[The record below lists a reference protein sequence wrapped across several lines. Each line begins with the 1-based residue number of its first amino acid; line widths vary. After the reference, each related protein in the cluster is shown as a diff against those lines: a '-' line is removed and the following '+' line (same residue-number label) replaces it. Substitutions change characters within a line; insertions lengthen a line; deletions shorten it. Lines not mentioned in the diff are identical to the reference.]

1 MNKDDTIL
9 VSIFLGGTVIFM
21 VVFIFIL
28 KGIEYY
34 G

>member
-9 VSIFLGGTVIFM
+9 VSIYLGGTVILM
-21 VVFIFIL
+21 VAFIFLI